1 VIVTGLVPAPRVI
14 EAGGI
19 GLAAHVEAPVFADH
33 LLEVVRAHARRRT
46 SPGTSDGAASTSGTN
61 PQTIRVVRVIEE
73 RFAEADLSI
82 RSVAHDLGVST
93 EHLCRLLK
101 RHTGTTFVA
110 ILRRTRVRAA
120 RQLLQ
125 STTLSMKQIADR
137 VGFRSASRFD
147 HDFRKICGVSPT
159 EHRIAGLRSLNA
171 SRQREDGGPLHRRT
185 TNGS

>member
-1 VIVTGLVPAPRVI
+1 MIVTGLVPRAI
-14 EAGGI
+14 ETGGL
-19 GLAAHVEAPVFADH
+19 GLAGHVEAPMFADH
-33 LLEVVRAHARRRT
+33 LLEVVRADAHHRT
-46 SPGTSDGAASTSGTN
+46 PSGTSAGKASTSGTN
-61 PQTIRVVRVIEE
+61 PQTVHVVRAIEE

-101 RHTGTTFVA
+101 RHTGSTFVA

-120 RQLLQ
+120 RHLLQ

-159 EHRIAGLRSLNA
+159 E
-171 SRQREDGGPLHRRT
+171 T
-185 TNGS
+185 